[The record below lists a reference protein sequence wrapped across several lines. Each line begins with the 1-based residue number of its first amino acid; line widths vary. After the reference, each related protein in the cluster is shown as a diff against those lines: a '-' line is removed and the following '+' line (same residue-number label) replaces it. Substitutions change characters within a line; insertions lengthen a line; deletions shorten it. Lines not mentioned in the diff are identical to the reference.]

1 MRQQWIELRFNNR
14 LWGRYNPHR
23 RIIEISRQDVRA
35 IFDLNVLDKRLE
47 VVEEKETTCRQNSKL
62 VLD

>member
-1 MRQQWIELRFNNR
+1 MRQQWVELRFHDR
-14 LWGRYNPHR
+14 LWGRYDPQR
-23 RIIEISRQDVRA
+23 RIIEISRQNVRA
-35 IFDLNVLDKRLE
+35 IFDLNILDKRLE